1 MARKK
6 QKPAQSIKLWSEEI
20 SKEYDRWNFLYKEG
34 GSDPFWPDGCGLNL
48 TRNHIM
54 YAKRQLWEL
63 CEEHGLEP
71 PAIFNRDLPPEM
83 DWEYMARPDEI
94 REKAQA
100 TLAALKAHPHY
111 HGFLDLCDMLETTG
125 GDWDNI
131 TCGKR
136 YVLTLEMAAE
146 KDNLVEMR
154 RYEDTRYCIGRFQ
167 EYIDRA
173 RQMGPIKIEKRQK
186 QGSLF
191 ELA

>member
-1 MARKK
+1 MTAISDCKHK
-6 QKPAQSIKLWSEEI
+6 AAQ
-20 SKEYDRWNFLYKEG
+20 
-34 GSDPFWPDGCGLNL
+34 CGLSL
-48 TRNHIM
+48 SRSTDHGQSLAETR
-54 YAKRQLWEL
+54 KS
-63 CEEHGLEP
+63 
-71 PAIFNRDLPPEM
+71 
-83 DWEYMARPDEI
+83 
-94 REKAQA
+94 
-100 TLAALKAHPHY
+100 LKA
-111 HGFLDLCDMLETTG
+111 E